1 MAEMPT
7 YERVVAALT
16 AGVML
21 FTGGWLW
28 SQNRA
33 HGDYRITVLERREE
47 SEAVSSAQAPQ
58 EEENWPDSLL
68 PGEKINLNTADE
80 LELQRLPGIG
90 ETRAADI
97 IAYREANGPFESTE
111 ELLEVSGIGEA
122 RLAELEGWITVGAPE
137 DGAETSTKE

>member
-1 MAEMPT
+1 MAEVPT

-16 AGVML
+16 AGFVL

-33 HGDYRITVLERREE
+33 GREYQITVLERREE
-47 SEAVSSAQAPQ
+47 SGAVSSAQTVP
-58 EEENWPDSLL
+58 EEESWPDSLL

-97 IAYREANGPFESTE
+97 VAYREANGPFETVE
-111 ELLEVSGIGEA
+111 ALDEVPGIGQGI
-122 RLAELEGWITVGAPE
+122 L
-137 DGAETSTKE
+137 DGLRDYAAVD

>member
-1 MAEMPT
+1 MAEVPT

-16 AGVML
+16 AGFVL

-33 HGDYRITVLERREE
+33 GREYQITVLERREE
-47 SEAVSSAQAPQ
+47 SGAVSSAQTVP
-58 EEENWPDSLL
+58 EEKSWPDSLL

-97 IAYREANGPFESTE
+97 VAYREANGPFETVE
-111 ELLEVSGIGEA
+111 ALDEVPGIGQGI
-122 RLAELEGWITVGAPE
+122 L
-137 DGAETSTKE
+137 DGLRDYAAVD